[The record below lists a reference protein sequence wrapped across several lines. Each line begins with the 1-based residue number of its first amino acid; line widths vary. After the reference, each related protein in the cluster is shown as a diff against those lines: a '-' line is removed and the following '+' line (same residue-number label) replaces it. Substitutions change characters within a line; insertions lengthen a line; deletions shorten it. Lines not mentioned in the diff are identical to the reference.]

1 MPLKGPEGPPQVLG
15 PGDLNPFW
23 SEKAKEEAVLKA
35 MRPSSLPEPGND
47 DPGAGSSWSPQRE
60 AWAVETMMRG
70 VAEEN
75 GRLWQELER
84 LRAMVGSPAVE
95 QASFMEKM
103 AAALRSREGPQR
115 FALDDLTVAQKEL
128 AWGDAVLWMRQLW
141 LYTLPQN
148 SRQKKVGFLK
158 EHPRDPQEYKDTQD
172 GIDYPSFF
180 AWPEWE
186 AFKKKYAL
194 EEIRMDMGACG
205 HSRRKPSMLG
215 TNLRPLKLLEG
226 RCGSGKQVTEDYE
239 TLGLDGRMKASR
251 SWAAWPVDFKL
262 EVVKGILLELEHP
275 VVSRLSKEEWRR
287 HCAMDHMPFS
297 RECPECQRGAGRAR
311 AHRRIPSPD
320 TYTLSLDLCGPFRP
334 GRDLDEPKSRY
345 FMVGVF
351 TVPVYRKGKEVVG
364 LAPGMDKVLSKEPG
378 ALELEVGEGE
388 LLPEVDG
395 EDLPKH
401 EEGDPGDME
410 KWEELVEP
418 EEVEV
423 RNYTMVEPLA
433 SRQGHQL
440 LGAVARMV
448 ARLNYLNLPVRRV
461 HSDRAGELASK
472 AMRRWCSHREILR
485 TYTSGGDWKANGRAE
500 GEVGLIRRGINVVL
514 KATGLPEE
522 QWPMIARHVGE
533 RRGRLQ
539 LEALGYVTPEL
550 LSYNREVM
558 VKTKSWDDFQGHWRA
573 RRRRGWVRGPDVSML
588 LTSGGHVVET
598 EEGKFVRVVDVVPSE
613 QPEGKDGGL
622 EGALDVQERKTG
634 EGPLRALGEPRFRL
648 REKTAVKDLVV
659 EELQQR
665 LWRGSELANE
675 EFRKVEVGKEYDGVA
690 MDLIYQVD
698 SENEE
703 IARRLEEVQMRAC
716 QVELEGVQEVS
727 EELFLQTRTV
737 GLQEVRKNLEDWVPS
752 MKAEVDNFVS
762 NQAIQR
768 VSKGETELV
777 MEQARLSGKSV
788 EVIPAMGVFTR
799 KSGSGRHRS
808 RIVCCGNRMNDRATE
823 ELYASGADAT
833 QVRTLL
839 RKAALMNWDVMSLD
853 VKCAFLLAP
862 TSQDELI
869 VVQPP
874 RILEEAGLVNAQER
888 WIVTGAMYGLTT
900 APRDWAGHRDNTLRT
915 MEWTQV
921 VDGQPMTLGL
931 VAMKDSNLWAIK
943 EMKNVEKKSC
953 TVR

>member
-1 MPLKGPEGPPQVLG
+1 M
-15 PGDLNPFW
+15 
-23 SEKAKEEAVLKA
+23 
-35 MRPSSLPEPGND
+35 
-47 DPGAGSSWSPQRE
+47 
-60 AWAVETMMRG
+60 
-70 VAEEN
+70 
-75 GRLWQELER
+75 
-84 LRAMVGSPAVE
+84 
-95 QASFMEKM
+95 
-103 AAALRSREGPQR
+103 
-115 FALDDLTVAQKEL
+115 
-128 AWGDAVLWMRQLW
+128 
-141 LYTLPQN
+141 
-148 SRQKKVGFLK
+148 
-158 EHPRDPQEYKDTQD
+158 
-172 GIDYPSFF
+172 
-180 AWPEWE
+180 
-186 AFKKKYAL
+186 
-194 EEIRMDMGACG
+194 
-205 HSRRKPSMLG
+205 
-215 TNLRPLKLLEG
+215 
-226 RCGSGKQVTEDYE
+226 
-239 TLGLDGRMKASR
+239 
-251 SWAAWPVDFKL
+251 
-262 EVVKGILLELEHP
+262 
-275 VVSRLSKEEWRR
+275 
-287 HCAMDHMPFS
+287 
-297 RECPECQRGAGRAR
+297 
-311 AHRRIPSPD
+311 
-320 TYTLSLDLCGPFRP
+320 
-334 GRDLDEPKSRY
+334 
-345 FMVGVF
+345 
-351 TVPVYRKGKEVVG
+351 
-364 LAPGMDKVLSKEPG
+364 
-378 ALELEVGEGE
+378 
-388 LLPEVDG
+388 DG

-440 LGAVARMV
+440 LGALARMV

-539 LEALGYVTPEL
+539 LEALGYVTAEL

-573 RRRRGWVRGPDVSML
+573 RRRRGWVRGPDVSMS

-613 QPEGKDGGL
+613 QPEGEDGGL

-675 EFRKVEVGKEYDGVA
+675 ELRKVEVGKEYDGVA

-703 IARRLEEVQMRAC
+703 IARRLEEVQMKAC
-716 QVELEGVQEVS
+716 QVELEGVQEFS

-768 VSKGETELV
+768 VFKGEAELV

-900 APRDWAGHRDNTLRT
+900 ALWDWAGHRDNTLCT

-943 EMKNVEKKSC
+943 EVKNVEKKLYGEVRGFVAIYVDDFL
-953 TVR
+953 TVGPKAVEEELTKRLNSLWPTSAPEFAEVGSEPMKFLGMEIQREADGGYLLHQKSYARELLNRHEVVTESPYVRVPEEKEVVQPTLASEAGPEAHWRAVVAEWSDPTGCGSSDSTHVAEGHARPGLGH